1 METPSLIR
9 NAAPEAGV
17 NLIHKFAGT
26 RPPVEHAT
34 LDELNKVPPMKG
46 WGSEGYNMLKLDP
59 IGRVFDKLA

>member
-26 RPPVEHAT
+26 RSPVDHAK
-34 LDELNKVPPMKG
+34 LGELNKVPPVKG
-46 WGSEGYNMLKLDP
+46 WGSEGYNILKLDP
-59 IGRVFDKLA
+59 TGRVFDTVI